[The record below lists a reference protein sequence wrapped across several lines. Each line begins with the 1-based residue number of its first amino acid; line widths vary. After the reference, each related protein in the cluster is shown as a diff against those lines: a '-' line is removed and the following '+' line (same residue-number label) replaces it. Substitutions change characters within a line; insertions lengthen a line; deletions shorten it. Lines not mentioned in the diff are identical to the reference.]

1 MIDFEQDDDE
11 ASGGAPA
18 WMATFADLMSL
29 LMCFFVLLL
38 SFSEMDVAKYK
49 QIAGSMQSAF
59 GVQNK
64 VKARDIPKGTSIIAK
79 EFSSG
84 RPQPTAMNEVK
95 QSTVDSSKQTLDHRS
110 RPPGTSESKSKSKLS
125 AQETEELLAK
135 KLEAL
140 IAETSQDANEL
151 KKQMQD
157 EVNANLID
165 IESGGRSITIR
176 IREKGSFPSASA
188 TLNQEFVP
196 VMMKLREVLSDIEGN
211 IAVEGHTDDVP
222 IKYGKFNSNWAL
234 SSARAVTVT
243 HELLKKNVLDDRR
256 FMIVGHSDTRP
267 FVENSS
273 RENRARNR
281 RVEII
286 IRQGLNDEATADIES
301 IQRSNPEIIDTMNL
315 GGKVG
320 AG

>member
-1 MIDFEQDDDE
+1 MIEFEQEEDE
-11 ASGGAPA
+11 GSPGAPA

-38 SFSEMDVAKYK
+38 SFSEMDVNKYK

-59 GVQNK
+59 GVQNQ

-84 RPQPTAMNEVK
+84 RPQPTAMNQVK
-95 QSTVDSSKQTLDHRS
+95 QSTVDSSKQTLDHRT
-110 RPPGTSESKSKSKLS
+110 RAPGTSESKSQSKLT

-140 IAETSQDANEL
+140 IAETRQDADEL
-151 KKQMQD
+151 QKKLQD
-157 EVNANLID
+157 EVNASLID

-188 TLNQEFVP
+188 TLSVNFVP
-196 VMMKLREVLSDIEGN
+196 VMMKLRKVLSNIEGN

-243 HELLKKNVLDDRR
+243 HELLKNNVLDDRR
-256 FMIVGHSDTRP
+256 FMIVGHSDTKP
-267 FVENSS
+267 FVANTS

-286 IRQGLNDEATADIES
+286 IRQGLDDETAADIQS

-315 GGKVG
+315 NAKQGTG
-320 AG
+320 